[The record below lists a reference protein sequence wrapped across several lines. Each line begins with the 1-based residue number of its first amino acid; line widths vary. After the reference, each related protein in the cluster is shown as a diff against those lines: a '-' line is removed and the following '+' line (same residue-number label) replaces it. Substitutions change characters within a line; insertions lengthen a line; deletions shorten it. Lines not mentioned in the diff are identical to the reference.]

1 MARTRSTDASEA
13 WRALLVAFTG
23 VHHELARELEEECG
37 LPVEHY
43 EILLML
49 FEAGGDGLRPSE
61 IADRRRLSRS
71 GVTRLID
78 RLERDGLVDRRVCGD
93 DRRGN
98 VVSLIPAGRKT
109 FARAG
114 RIHLD
119 GIERYVGSKPT
130 ASEMADLRRIL
141 SKVSIE
147 PSAGYDS
154 H

>member
-1 MARTRSTDASEA
+1 MARTRSTGASEA
-13 WRALLVAFTG
+13 WRTLLVAFTG
-23 VHHELARELEEECG
+23 VHHELARELEDVCG

-61 IADRRRLSRS
+61 IATRRRLSRS
-71 GVTRLID
+71 GATRLID
-78 RLERDGLVDRRVCGD
+78 RLERDGLVDRHVCGD

-98 VVSLIPAGRKT
+98 LVSLTSAGRKT

-114 RIHLD
+114 RVHLD
-119 GIERYVGSKPT
+119 GIERYVGSKLT
-130 ASEMADLRRIL
+130 AAEMADLRRIL

-147 PSAGYDS
+147 P
-154 H
+154 